1 MLRVIACIGVFLCHL
16 GSQMGVE
23 GTLEKIMDFGARG
36 VYLFFILSGY
46 FGFCSRELENE
57 DKKKGCLCYF
67 IKRAFKILPL
77 YYVLILYNLVLYEFI
92 LKSVPIDSSG
102 IGWPRYFLLI
112 STWIPADKNFWV
124 NLCSTWT
131 VGIFV
136 LFYLFVPLLK
146 RYVVSL
152 KGAAVLWGGLYLLS
166 YFCLGKVD
174 YGMPVFYLHY
184 FVLGMMFYFANKEGK
199 ERELVIGCIAF
210 ALGSIAINRTLTHN
224 ACSMLFLILI
234 IMAKEIRIENERLQR
249 IVNMMDSY
257 SYTIYLTHAVV
268 MDGIEMIKNRYPV
281 SPNMVLL
288 IGIGCT
294 VSGCFIARHLVEI
307 PMERLGKKCLLRIKK
322 GPDAAEGSKAV

>member
-23 GTLEKIMDFGARG
+23 GAAEKIMDFGARG
-36 VYLFFILSGY
+36 VYLFFILSGF
-46 FGFCSRELENE
+46 FGFCSKELENE
-57 DKKKGCLCYF
+57 DRKRGCLCYF

-77 YYVLILYNLVLYEFI
+77 YYALILYNLVLYEFI

-152 KGAAVLWGGLYLLS
+152 KGAVVLWGGLYLLS

-184 FVLGMMFYFANKEGK
+184 FILGIMFYFANKEGK

-249 IVNMMDSY
+249 IVNVMDSY
-257 SYTIYLTHAVV
+257 SYTIYLTHAAV
-268 MDGIEMIKNRYPV
+268 MDGIEMIKNRYPL
-281 SPNMVLL
+281 SMNAVLI

-294 VSGCFIARHLVEI
+294 VAGCFAARHLVEI
-307 PMERLGKKCLLRIKK
+307 SMEKLGKKYLLRIRKES
-322 GPDAAEGSKAV
+322 DAAAG